1 MLSQTMAPVI
11 AEQQIWNEPDSKNR
25 ALRSDVAR
33 FFSSIETAT
42 IAFDPVLS
50 PTSFL
55 VRRIAMPNSGE

>member
-11 AEQQIWNEPDSKNR
+11 AEQQIRNETDSKNR
-25 ALRSDVAR
+25 ALRSDVAG

-55 VRRIAMPNSGE
+55 IRRVTMPNPGE